1 MKIIKKFSSNSYE
14 SAETRYNSYNLIYP
28 IIDNNY
34 NNKNINEKNN
44 FINTDPSFNVLF
56 NNFSLIKFTKKFL

>member
-44 FINTDPSFNVLF
+44 FINTDPFNVLF
-56 NNFSLIKFTKKFL
+56 NNSLIKFIKKFL

>member
-28 IIDNNY
+28 IIDNND

-44 FINTDPSFNVLF
+44 FINTDPFNVLF
-56 NNFSLIKFTKKFL
+56 NNSLIKFIKKFL